1 MTLEEMRM
9 NKVLT
14 KAKKTKQNCI
24 ILSIVGML
32 VAGAIGF
39 TAGYFTYSNRYGGD
53 LSDDMKE
60 FLDFYTEFKNNY
72 YQGTEERVLIDGLY
86 SGLTSS
92 VGDDFTFY
100 TSAAKNESQNLSTS
114 GTGFGLSRSVYYGNA
129 YLEDVY
135 NNSPASKAEIYDL
148 DGKKIN
154 SLTGL
159 KEGDIITEISNDNG
173 ASWYVLNKHLSTSWS
188 ADAFTKEAGTI
199 AYCKFK
205 RGDNEYIAHVERG
218 YYNVDKVKLI
228 EFDES
233 KKEAVFDISSFL
245 GSGSETTPAGE
256 LYDYL
261 SDIFTKVDSLDNLI
275 LDLRGNGGGYVHN
288 FQTLMGLF
296 HDNSD
301 IAGYYRY
308 QDGGLYTLYAEDESS
323 TSINLNSKI
332 NKYTLIID
340 QNSASAT
347 ESFVMGMRDSSKTG
361 SKVQVV
367 GEISYGKGRAQ
378 TFKSVL
384 NDGSTIRYTFAQV
397 LSPKQN
403 CIDKI
408 GIIPDKMAS
417 YKSIQDESTYNIW
430 RKYITG
436 VTYNNDELSSE
447 NKNIILTRIS
457 LLSGT
462 TYTDFEEAIKYIQK
476 YCSLESNGIYNEAT
490 ADKLQEL
497 FSDYYHS
504 NGPTNPYNALILGSD
519 DYDVYSPAQ
528 MAMIKKQIAIV
539 EEKDV
544 SEFTSF
550 RDAVID
556 FKGDDLYNLETSY
569 NLGGRISDLR
579 KVLEYSVITEAKI

>member
-9 NKVLT
+9 NKVLN
-14 KAKKTKQNCI
+14 KVKKTKKNCI
-24 ILSIVGML
+24 VLSIAGML
-32 VAGAIGF
+32 ITSAIGF
-39 TAGYFTYSNRYGGD
+39 TAGYLTYSNRYDGE
-53 LSDDMKE
+53 LSIEMQE
-60 FLDFYTEFKNNY
+60 FLNFYNEFKNNY
-72 YQGTEERVLIDGLY
+72 YQGTEERILIDGLY
-86 SGLTSS
+86 SGLTNS

-114 GTGFGLSRSVYYGNA
+114 GVGFGLSRSVYYGNA

-135 NNSPASKAEIYDL
+135 NNSPASNATIYDL
-148 DGKKIN
+148 DGNRIN

-159 KEGDIITEISNDNG
+159 KEGDIITSISNDEG
-173 ASWYVLNKHLSTSWS
+173 SSWYVLKDHLATSWS
-188 ADAFTKEAGTI
+188 LDAFTRDAGTT

-205 RGDNEYIAHVERG
+205 RGENEYIAHVVRG

-228 EFDES
+228 EFDKS
-233 KKEAVFDISSFL
+233 KKEAVFQISSFL

-256 LYDYL
+256 LYSYL
-261 SDIFTKVDSLDNLI
+261 KGDIFSNVDSLDNLV
-275 LDLRGNGGGYVHN
+275 LDLRGNGGGYVYN

-308 QDGGLYTLYAEDESS
+308 QDGSLYTLYAEDESDNV
-323 TSINLNSKI
+323 NLNDKI
-332 NKYTLIID
+332 KQYTLIID

-361 SKVQVV
+361 TKVKVV

-408 GIIPDKMAS
+408 GIIPDKMTS
-417 YKSIQDESTYNIW
+417 YKSIQDDSTYYTW
-430 RKYITG
+430 RKYIPG
-436 VTYNNDELSSE
+436 VTSNDELSDTD
-447 NKNIILTRIS
+447 KNILLTRIS
-457 LLSGT
+457 LLTGS
-462 TYTDFEEAIKYIQK
+462 TYSFEDGLKYIQK
-476 YCSLESNGIYNEAT
+476 NNSLTVDGIYNQET
-490 ADKLQEL
+490 ADKLQAL

-504 NGPTNPYNALILGSD
+504 NGPTNPYNALILGSNE
-519 DYDVYSPAQ
+519 YDVYTPVQ

-539 EEKDV
+539 QNKDL
-544 SEFTSF
+544 SDFTSF

-556 FKGDDLYNLETSY
+556 FKGDDLYDLETSY
-569 NLGGRISDLR
+569 TLGGRISDLR
-579 KVLEYSVITEAKI
+579 KALEYSVITEAKI

>member
-14 KAKKTKQNCI
+14 KAKKTKQNAI
-24 ILSIVGML
+24 VLSIVGML
-32 VAGAIGF
+32 TTCAIGF
-39 TAGYFTYSNRYGGD
+39 TAGYLTYSNRYGGE
-53 LSDDMKE
+53 LSSEMRE

-92 VGDDFTFY
+92 VNDDFTFY
-100 TSAAKNESQNLSTS
+100 TSAAKNESQDLSTS

-135 NNSPASKAEIYDL
+135 NSSPASNAEIYDL
-148 DGKKIN
+148 DGNKVS

-159 KEGDIITEISNDNG
+159 KQGDIIEEISNDFG
-173 ASWYVLNKHLSTSWS
+173 ASWYVLKDHLSTSWS
-188 ADAFTKEAGTI
+188 EDAFTKEAGTT

-205 RGDNEYIAHVERG
+205 RGDNEYIAHVVRG

-256 LYDYL
+256 LYEYL

-308 QDGGLYTLYAEDESS
+308 QDGSLYTLYAEDES

-347 ESFVMGMRDSSKTG
+347 ESFVMGMKDSSKTG
-361 SKVQVV
+361 NKVQVV

-384 NDGSTIRYTFAQV
+384 DDGSTIRYTFAQV

-408 GIIPDKMAS
+408 GIIPDKMTS
-417 YKSIQDESTYNIW
+417 YKSIQDETTYNTW
-430 RKYITG
+430 RKYIKG
-436 VTYNNDELSSE
+436 VSNNDELDTAD
-447 NKNIILTRIS
+447 KNIILTRIS
-457 LLSGT
+457 LLSGN
-462 TYTDFEEAIKYIQK
+462 TYTDFNTAIKYIQ
-476 YCSLESNGIYNEAT
+476 YYYSLGVDGIYNQDT

-519 DYDVYSPAQ
+519 EYDVYSPAQ

-539 EEKDV
+539 QSKDV
-544 SEFTSF
+544 STFTSF